1 MRVCKGGRCRAGLR
15 SPHGRQHR
23 GHSLSPPSP
32 MEGPRAGLGPRPSPC
47 VREEPHAAPGPLP
60 LGRAAIC
67 PSLFARSQ
75 GSSAGLW
82 NSIHT
87 GSHSHAG
94 SSAILSSEVRPAQMH
109 HCAENLI
116 TLPHGHLE
124 WKASDRF
131 PLGLSVPVAEQHL
144 SERRA
149 PGIRE
154 ADAEL
159 SSSLP
164 RGAPGLCGHR
174 PVLAP
179 LQPQESPGPW
189 QGGWRRVPK
198 SPVHPESPH
207 PHAPIFVLGPKAT
220 FVLSP
225 HGSCDLGGQDLPGR
239 AKKQ

>member
-1 MRVCKGGRCRAGLR
+1 MCVCKGGRCRVGLR
-15 SPHGRQHR
+15 SPHGWQHR

-32 MEGPRAGLGPRPSPC
+32 TEGLRAGLGPRPSPC
-47 VREEPHAAPGPLP
+47 VREEPRRGPGLLP
-60 LGRAAIC
+60 LGRAVIC

-82 NSIHT
+82 NSIYT

-94 SSAILSSEVRPAQMH
+94 RSAILSSEVRPAQMH

-124 WKASDRF
+124 WKTSDRF

-159 SSSLP
+159 ISLP
-164 RGAPGLCGHR
+164 RRAL
-174 PVLAP
+174 VL
-179 LQPQESPGPW
+179 
-189 QGGWRRVPK
+189 
-198 SPVHPESPH
+198 
-207 PHAPIFVLGPKAT
+207 
-220 FVLSP
+220 
-225 HGSCDLGGQDLPGR
+225 
-239 AKKQ
+239 